1 MLTLIV
7 KMELLRFRDADLID
21 LFLSRDDDFL
31 TYAIRQIS
39 QKKKK
44 KKREKKEKY
53 EKNVKFEV
61 PPRFELGLL
70 DSESNVL
77 TTRPWDLLVIEKD
90 FLLYNFKVKLL
101 NVALHL

>member
-21 LFLSRDDDFL
+21 LFLSRDDDFW

-44 KKREKKEKY
+44 KEREK
-53 EKNVKFEV
+53 
-61 PPRFELGLL
+61 G
-70 DSESNVL
+70 
-77 TTRPWDLLVIEKD
+77 
-90 FLLYNFKVKLL
+90 KVRKKC
-101 NVALHL
+101 

>member
-1 MLTLIV
+1 MLKLIV

-44 KKREKKEKY
+44 KRERKRKSTKKML
-53 EKNVKFEV
+53 NL
-61 PPRFELGLL
+61 R
-70 DSESNVL
+70 SH
-77 TTRPWDLLVIEKD
+77 RDLNSGYWIQSPMS
-90 FLLYNFKVKLL
+90 
-101 NVALHL
+101 

>member
-39 QKKKK
+39 QKGGKKK
-44 KKREKKEKY
+44 E
-53 EKNVKFEV
+53 
-61 PPRFELGLL
+61 
-70 DSESNVL
+70 
-77 TTRPWDLLVIEKD
+77 
-90 FLLYNFKVKLL
+90 
-101 NVALHL
+101 

>member
-39 QKKKK
+39 QK

>member
-1 MLTLIV
+1 MLSILDWYNGLMLTLIV

-44 KKREKKEKY
+44 KKEREK
-53 EKNVKFEV
+53 
-61 PPRFELGLL
+61 G
-70 DSESNVL
+70 
-77 TTRPWDLLVIEKD
+77 
-90 FLLYNFKVKLL
+90 KVRKKC
-101 NVALHL
+101 

>member
-39 QKKKK
+39 QKGRK
-44 KKREKKEKY
+44 KKRIKKKT
-53 EKNVKFEV
+53 KRKSMKKMLNF
-61 PPRFELGLL
+61 R
-70 DSESNVL
+70 SH
-77 TTRPWDLLVIEKD
+77 RDLNSGYWIQSPMS
-90 FLLYNFKVKLL
+90 
-101 NVALHL
+101 

>member
-44 KKREKKEKY
+44 KKEREK
-53 EKNVKFEV
+53 
-61 PPRFELGLL
+61 G
-70 DSESNVL
+70 
-77 TTRPWDLLVIEKD
+77 
-90 FLLYNFKVKLL
+90 KVRKKC
-101 NVALHL
+101 

>member
-44 KKREKKEKY
+44 KER
-53 EKNVKFEV
+53 
-61 PPRFELGLL
+61 
-70 DSESNVL
+70 
-77 TTRPWDLLVIEKD
+77 
-90 FLLYNFKVKLL
+90 
-101 NVALHL
+101 